1 MMRAWIPLLLA
12 FALGVGGC
20 ATMDPQEDVR
30 IEAEVKARLVGEK
43 TANLT
48 RIGVMSTHGAVYL
61 SGVVE
66 SAEARARAATLAGS
80 VPGVAR
86 VVNTLD
92 VRPAL

>member
-1 MMRAWIPLLLA
+1 MRALVPLLLA
-12 FALGVGGC
+12 LLLGMGGC
-20 ATMDPQEDVR
+20 ATMDPQQDVR

-48 RIGVMSTHGAVYL
+48 RIGVLSTNGTVYL
-61 SGVVE
+61 SGAVE
-66 SAEARARAATLAGS
+66 SAEARARAATLAGG

>member
-1 MMRAWIPLLLA
+1 MRAWIPWLLA
-12 FALGVGGC
+12 FALVMGGC
-20 ATMDPQEDVR
+20 ASVKPQDDVQ

-48 RIGVMSTHGAVYL
+48 RVGVLSTNGAVYL
-61 SGVVE
+61 SGAVE
-66 SAEARARAATLAGS
+66 SAEARARAATLAGG
-80 VPGVAR
+80 VPGVSR

>member
-1 MMRAWIPLLLA
+1 MRRTLISLLLGL
-12 FALGVGGC
+12 ALGVGGC
-20 ATMDPQEDVR
+20 ATMDPQQDVR

-43 TANLT
+43 SANLT
-48 RIGVMSTHGAVYL
+48 RVGGLSTNGAVYL
-61 SGVVE
+61 SGAVE
-66 SAEARARAATLAGS
+66 SVDARAQAATLARG